1 MYSLVLLILSLYLNH
16 FDKKP
21 FLTYKVD
28 LLNDSL
34 IIKKYD
40 EPNLSDNLTLEEE
53 YEKIKDDLEFTYK
66 ESINKTKEYILE
78 HPNNKMFVSISGGK
92 DSDVMKYSVDNAI
105 NE

>member
-1 MYSLVLLILSLYLNH
+1 MKPIFKEERDFLEKKLNIKIPMNSWRNGSKIYLNH

-40 EPNLSDNLTLEEE
+40 EPNLNDNLTLEEE
-53 YEKIKDDLEFTYK
+53 YEKIKDDLEFKYK
-66 ESINKTKEYILE
+66 ESRIQMSEKLYE
-78 HPNNKMFVSISGGK
+78 V
-92 DSDVMKYSVDNAI
+92 
-105 NE
+105 